1 MVAVP
6 AGFVVV
12 NTELKVYCVPIYS
25 DQLRKLAEQKTALES
40 QLDDMKLLSDTD
52 TFLTAQSSWVFN
64 KKSAQMDGKSDL
76 AGPSVQ
82 FTN

>member
-1 MVAVP
+1 MVVP
-6 AGFVVV
+6 AGFVVA
-12 NTELKVYCVPIYS
+12 NTKLKVYCVPIYS

-40 QLDDMKLLSDTD
+40 QLDDMKPLSDTE
-52 TFLTAQSSWVFN
+52 TFQTARSSWIFN

-82 FTN
+82 FTS